1 MNFNARHIKEL
12 LNELKDAAYWME
24 NKRLSQCAGSA
35 SAYVFAKDNAYAA
48 ASKYRKACNKERFDF
63 LVNRESKKVPLTDQE
78 NEWCN
83 VMWNHGTMYT
93 SKDLI
98 RMSEGSTGT
107 KENGQND

>member
-63 LVNRESKKVPLTDQE
+63 LVNRESKKVPLTEWE
-78 NEWCN
+78 NSWCD
-83 VMWNHGTMYT
+83 VMWNHGTLYT
-93 SKDLI
+93 SKELI
-98 RMSEGSTGT
+98 RMARSHT
-107 KENGQND
+107 

>member
-1 MNFNARHIKEL
+1 MNFNAHHIKEL
-12 LNELKDAAYWME
+12 LNELKDAAYWMK
-24 NKRLSQCAGSA
+24 NKRLSQCGNNE
-35 SAYVFAKDNAYAA
+35 YVLAKDAAYSA